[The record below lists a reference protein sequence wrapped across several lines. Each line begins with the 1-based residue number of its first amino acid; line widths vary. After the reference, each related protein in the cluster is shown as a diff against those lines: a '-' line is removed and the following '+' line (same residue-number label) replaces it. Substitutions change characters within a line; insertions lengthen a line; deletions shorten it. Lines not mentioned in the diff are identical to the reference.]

1 MTKVKS
7 IAAANDASNVPLAV
21 VMGWLL
27 VVAAG
32 CAFGAYQ
39 AIQIERIFNLG
50 PFVKYFIAT
59 IIGLFGLAA
68 LAAVPMIATRKGDGR
83 LIGMGVSFV
92 VAVLSGLYLLQLVGM
107 FVGLD
112 YLAETLYHNAMLFL
126 AIPLGYLFVWI
137 GGRFRDGSEQQI
149 MATRVG
155 MGIMVAAVAAVLV
168 VPHRNNDF
176 TTSVIAVSVVNFFTQ
191 LGTNPQVAITI
202 TIFVVSAVMTYV
214 LQQAGTVFNETP
226 FERDTWQGWMFLM
239 PNFISFMLFF
249 AGPLMLS
256 LYLSFTDYRPQM
268 QDSPNVVGLQN
279 YGNILGM
286 SIGTLAAADQSPSEV
301 LAENHTELSRFQMG
315 TTTYVIGARDRTFWV
330 SLGQTIYYCLMLLP
344 LAIVPALLLAIV
356 LNSKIPG
363 MTFFRAIFFIPSIA
377 AVVGIALVWQWL
389 YSPTVGFI
397 NYTIKGIVEF
407 FGGVDP
413 SIQWRTDTNVMMI
426 AVVIM
431 AAWQVLGFNAVIF
444 LAGLQGVSKDVIEAS
459 TVDGANAV
467 QRFFNITLPLIAP
480 TTFFVTVTTLI
491 AGLQAFSEQYSL
503 FEVNNQSEARL
514 TAVFYLYN
522 KAFRES
528 ESGYASAVAWVVFIL
543 VFIVTLIQFRL
554 SNSNE
559 AYSD

>member
-137 GGRFRDGSEQQI
+137 GGRFRDGSEQQT

>member
-7 IAAANDASNVPLAV
+7 IAAANDASNVPLEV